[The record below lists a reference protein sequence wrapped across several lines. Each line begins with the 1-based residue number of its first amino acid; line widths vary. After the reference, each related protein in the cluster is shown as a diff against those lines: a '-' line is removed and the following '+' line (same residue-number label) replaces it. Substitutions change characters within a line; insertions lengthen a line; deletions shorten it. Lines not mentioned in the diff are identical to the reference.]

1 MTSKDPSKTAET
13 RTQRETCLLCRR
25 PKVACYCAELRP
37 FDPGF
42 DLGIL
47 VHPREHRNPV
57 GTARMLHRHTRG
69 SRIFVGTGRDLDQD
83 TEFLKWLESRTE
95 RARVLYPDPQAEWL
109 TAGARSDQPYPQKR
123 ACILLIDG
131 TWSQAKGLM
140 RQSQV
145 LQSLPRV
152 AFQPIQPSQYGFR
165 EQPAP
170 LCLSS
175 LEAVHE
181 LCVLLGTV
189 PPGELQPMKDA
200 FLRMVDFQ
208 LKSEAQNR
216 GPPRV

>member
-1 MTSKDPSKTAET
+1 MTSKERSQSAET
-13 RTQRETCLLCRR
+13 RAQRATCLLCRR
-25 PKVACYCAELRP
+25 PEIACYCAELRP

-57 GTARMLHRHTRG
+57 GTARMLHRHTQG
-69 SRIFVGTGRDLDQD
+69 SRIFVGTGRDLDRD
-83 TEFLKWLESRTE
+83 AEFVKWLDSRRD
-95 RARVLYPDPQAEWL
+95 RAQVLYPDAQAEWL
-109 TAGARSDQPYPQKR
+109 TADTRTDRRSPLNR

-140 RQSQV
+140 RESKI

-152 AFQPIQPSQYGFR
+152 AFQPAEPSQYGFR
-165 EQPAP
+165 EQPAE

-189 PPGELQPMKDA
+189 PQAELRPMKDA
-200 FLRMVDFQ
+200 FLRMVEFQ
-208 LKSEAQNR
+208 LRSEAQNR
-216 GPPRV
+216 ASSQA